1 MYYYGKLSGQY
12 TRMRGPAFTE
22 KDAQEV
28 LRMPVQ
34 APFADLDVYGK
45 VLEQVAGYP
54 EWQALTRAHE
64 IADLQQAL
72 GQPSVLPATVGDL
85 LAPSFDS
92 RGQLARL
99 RDEFRV
105 RAFSVRP
112 VLDDAPA
119 LQYPGELFLP
129 LRVSYSG
136 ALPIWGVTLQVRFPW
151 GSETRSCV
159 PARQDARGSPN
170 EHAFDPGQTLEL
182 ACASWDKVSETPAE
196 VAALLRKLAAEGLPS
211 NVSVL
216 QRYEFRPHE
225 KLGPYASSLQA
236 RTWRVSVGFDC
247 GMNPVCQGNRL
258 LLKLNLLRFTAN
270 PALLAALV
278 GCFLGC
284 LLVTVISVA
293 FGNRIWTA
301 VLGGVW
307 LAIAAPLLYVAVV
320 YVAVGAAYH
329 DYTPIVL
336 LMLFA
341 GGCAVG
347 VAWTRAILR

>member
-1 MYYYGKLSGQY
+1 MYYYEKLSRQD

-54 EWQALTRAHE
+54 EWQALTRAHQ
-64 IADLQQAL
+64 ITDLQQAL
-72 GQPSVLPATVGDL
+72 GQPPVLPATVRDL

-136 ALPIWGVTLQVRFPW
+136 ALPIWGVTLQIRFPW

-159 PARQDARGSPN
+159 PARLDARGRPN

-182 ACASWDKVSETPAE
+182 ACTSWDKVSETPAE
-196 VAALLRKLAAEGLPS
+196 VAARLRKLAAEGLLS

-236 RTWRVSVGFDC
+236 RTWLVTANVFDC
-247 GMNPVCQGNRL
+247 GANPVCQGNRL
-258 LLKLNLLRFTAN
+258 LLKLNLLRFTTN
-270 PALLAALV
+270 PALLAVLV

-284 LLVTVISVA
+284 LLMTVSSVA
-293 FGNRIWTA
+293 FENPIRTA
-301 VLGGVW
+301 VLGGVV
-307 LAIAAPLLYVAVV
+307 LAIAALVLEVLVAG
-320 YVAVGAAYH
+320 AVLGYYA
-329 DYTPIVL
+329 PIMWFFFPSL
-336 LMLFA
+336 IA

-347 VAWTRAILR
+347 VTWTRAILR